1 MITSDDFLR
10 MIAIPG
16 ALAAI
21 AAVNEAHAHLRDVL
35 AAGGLDIDA
44 LVGDVV
50 EPART
55 DRPRRLT
62 PVEMPTEEVA

>member
-1 MITSDDFLR
+1 MITPDDYRR

-21 AAVNEAHAHLRDVL
+21 AQVNAAHNHLRAVL
-35 AAGGLDIDA
+35 ASGGLDIDA
-44 LVGDVV
+44 LVGDVI

-55 DRPRRLT
+55 DRPRHLT
-62 PVEMPTEEVA
+62 PVAPEQVPA